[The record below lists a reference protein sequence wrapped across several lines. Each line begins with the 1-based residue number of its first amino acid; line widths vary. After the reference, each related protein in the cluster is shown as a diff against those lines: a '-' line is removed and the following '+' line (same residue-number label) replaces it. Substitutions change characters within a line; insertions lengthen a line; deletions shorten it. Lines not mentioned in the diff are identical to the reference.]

1 MLSTG
6 KQCYITFPSC
16 PIISA
21 FNLHFSLVP
30 AIVLVTGN
38 KEIKS
43 KEGTTQGDPTATWAY
58 ALG

>member
-43 KEGTTQGDPTATWAY
+43 KEGTTQGDPTAT
-58 ALG
+58 